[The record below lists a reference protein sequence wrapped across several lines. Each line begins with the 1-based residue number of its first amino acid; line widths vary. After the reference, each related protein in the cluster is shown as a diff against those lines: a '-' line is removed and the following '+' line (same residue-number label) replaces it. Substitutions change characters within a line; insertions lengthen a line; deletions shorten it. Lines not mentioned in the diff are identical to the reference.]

1 LKDLTRQCLEDVKSV
16 DAAATI
22 QVLRQGF
29 CKGSP
34 PCRNPGCLWSV
45 AKGTLFESR
54 IATNFDRLLNSE
66 KADPN
71 DKEFEHIRNQDFKD
85 VNAPTKVFVSGYT
98 SKPIVVTSG
107 SVITFSKKPT

>member
-71 DKEFEHIRNQDFKD
+71 DKEFED